1 MAKIQ
6 LNGEPYKIYKDM
18 SLAELLKE
26 LKISGDKI
34 AVEVNGAT
42 VEKDKYKEKNL
53 DEDDNI
59 EIVHFIGGG

>member
-34 AVEVNGAT
+34 AVEVNGAI